1 MSKEWLEFLGG
12 LLVFLG
18 ALVPVFRGIWRALRR
33 RLSPRSLF
41 ALSLLTISF
50 CTLVYAM
57 VEMYRGRNPGAV
69 AVAFLFAAFIQ
80 IIVFWM
86 DDTQVTRRDIA
97 LLALMVLAGS
107 LEITIHL
114 QKSNELNKLKD
125 SAPKSE
131 IAPAPSN

>member
-1 MSKEWLEFLGG
+1 
-12 LLVFLG
+12 
-18 ALVPVFRGIWRALRR
+18 
-33 RLSPRSLF
+33 
-41 ALSLLTISF
+41 
-50 CTLVYAM
+50 M